1 MWVLPSAFAAHR
13 ARKPGVEN
21 NSLRQT
27 EAPSADPERLT
38 ADRDIA
44 AKT

>member
-1 MWVLPSAFAAHR
+1 MWVLPSVFAAQG

-21 NSLRQT
+21 NGLRQT
-27 EAPSADPERLT
+27 EAPSANPERLT

-44 AKT
+44 VKI